1 MPQRAVEK
9 QLKRRRLIHECMLL
23 GINDNPGILAYL
35 KRNEVI
41 VSEKTMI
48 KDRLAVRAE
57 FRAGYERHADELR
70 SDILAELDEI
80 AYELQTIASKGDA
93 KYNERG
99 AALASK
105 RETLNGKAKLSPIAG
120 GPGQRDEPQHQRP
133 HRGRD
138 RGVQQGGTGR
148 RRRRLDDSGGT
159 VGVAPPNCI

>member
-57 FRAGYERHADELR
+57 FKAGYERHADELR
-70 SDILAELDEI
+70 SDILAEMDGI
-80 AYELQTIASKGDA
+80 AYQLQTIASKGDA
-93 KYNERG
+93 KYNERV

-105 RETLNGKAKLSPIAG
+105 RETLAGKAKLLGLITDKQEVRGSVTNLNINDPTAEDIAEFNRAAKNAG
-120 GPGQRDEPQHQRP
+120 
-133 HRGRD
+133 
-138 RGVQQGGTGR
+138 
-148 RRRRLDDSGGT
+148 DDGSLILE
-159 VGVAPPNCI
+159 ALA